1 MTSPSPGRFAGH
13 FEYGKPVAAP
23 EGGIPYW
30 DVFPYD
36 GDVSVRAL
44 DAPVIPE
51 PPRGGEGDRPCG
63 ECARDDEGYVWTD
76 EHWRLDAGA
85 GGDSLLN
92 FMLTPR
98 AHHDLGDL
106 PADLVVGMG
115 TTIQRVEAAI
125 MGLGDI
131 ARVHVNRWGD
141 GGSHL
146 HWWFFAR
153 PEGLLQL
160 RGTCLPLWGDVL
172 PALPKETWDAAMTS
186 VASHMT
192 TTGGRPGG
200 PVV

>member
-1 MTSPSPGRFAGH
+1 MTSPGRFAAH
-13 FEYGKPVAAP
+13 LEYGKPVAAP
-23 EGGIPYW
+23 DGGIPFW

-36 GDVSVRAL
+36 GDVTVKAI
-44 DAPVIPE
+44 DAPVLPE
-51 PPRGGEGDRPCG
+51 PPRHGEGGKPCD
-63 ECARDDEGYVWTD
+63 ECARDDADYLWTS
-76 EHWRLDAGA
+76 EHWRLNAGA
-85 GGDSLLN
+85 GGRSLVNL
-92 FMLTPR
+92 MLTPR
-98 AHHDLGDL
+98 AHHDLTDL
-106 PADLVVGMG
+106 PPELAATMG
-115 TTIQRVEAAI
+115 ATIQRVEAAV

-172 PALPKETWDAAMTS
+172 PDLPPETWDAAMAS

-192 TTGGRPGG
+192 TTGGRPDG